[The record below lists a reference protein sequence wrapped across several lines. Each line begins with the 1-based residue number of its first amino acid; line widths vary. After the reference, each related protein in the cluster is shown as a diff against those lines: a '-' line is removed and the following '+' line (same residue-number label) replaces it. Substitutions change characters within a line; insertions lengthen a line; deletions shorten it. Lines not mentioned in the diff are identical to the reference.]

1 MNFVSLQKALAQNK
15 VYDAWQYVQS
25 LAETLGYMNM
35 SAELLERVYAHR
47 LSVIKETE
55 QSLLQTAIETGQA
68 SITEETLKETHL
80 DIAGLK
86 LDDSIFFEKDIVGV
100 LSLCTIEYGH
110 FVPNYKC
117 ISAG

>member
-47 LSVIKETE
+47 LSVIKE
-55 QSLLQTAIETGQA
+55 LNKVFFKLP
-68 SITEETLKETHL
+68 LKP
-80 DIAGLK
+80 DK
-86 LDDSIFFEKDIVGV
+86 QV
-100 LSLCTIEYGH
+100 LRRKH
-110 FVPNYKC
+110 
-117 ISAG
+117 